1 MAMNGREELK
11 LQNKKLKGK
20 LGLNSGKMLPQ
31 NKKQKE
37 KLRSNNKGKNSMIKF
52 IKKSQD
58 NMKTDVLVDKVDD
71 EAVLEVAMEV
81 VMEDNNVDN
90 QVVLINRVNIAKT
103 MVTVEIKMMSLEII
117 NVQLIKIKIIKI
129 EAISQKKIMK
139 IILKAINTEFKFME
153 IKINM

>member
-1 MAMNGREELK
+1 
-11 LQNKKLKGK
+11 
-20 LGLNSGKMLPQ
+20 MLPQ

-37 KLRSNNKGKNSMIKF
+37 KLRSNNKEKNSMTKF
-52 IKKSQD
+52 IKKSQY

-81 VMEDNNVDN
+81 VMEDNKVHN

-129 EAISQKKIMK
+129 EAISQKKIMN

>member
-1 MAMNGREELK
+1 MT
-11 LQNKKLKGK
+11 
-20 LGLNSGKMLPQ
+20 
-31 NKKQKE
+31 
-37 KLRSNNKGKNSMIKF
+37 KF
-52 IKKSQD
+52 IKKSQY

-81 VMEDNNVDN
+81 VMEDNKVHN

-129 EAISQKKIMK
+129 EVISQKKIMK

>member
-1 MAMNGREELK
+1 
-11 LQNKKLKGK
+11 
-20 LGLNSGKMLPQ
+20 MLPQ

-37 KLRSNNKGKNSMIKF
+37 KLRSNNKEKNSMTKF
-52 IKKSQD
+52 IKKSQY

-81 VMEDNNVDN
+81 VMEDNKVHN

-129 EAISQKKIMK
+129 EVISQKKIMK

>member
-1 MAMNGREELK
+1 MT
-11 LQNKKLKGK
+11 
-20 LGLNSGKMLPQ
+20 
-31 NKKQKE
+31 
-37 KLRSNNKGKNSMIKF
+37 KF
-52 IKKSQD
+52 IKKSQY

-81 VMEDNNVDN
+81 VMEDNKVHN